1 MLLIVGF
8 HANLTTPMFVL
19 TLSRSALSG
28 AFGSGAAFAFEDAY
42 VLAQA
47 LAYTHSR
54 DENISEALKL
64 YDEVRY
70 ARSMPSSTALQT
82 LQVKC
87 KSLMA
92 RRMKTN
98 LSERPLDAT
107 GLPTKIGS
115 IPTMSVHFS
124 LFSLF
129 KY

>member
-1 MLLIVGF
+1 MFGGPRLDSVIHNGRIALIGDAS
-8 HANLTTPMFVL
+8 HP
-19 TLSRSALSG
+19 LSG

-115 IPTMSVHFS
+115 IPTM
-124 LFSLF
+124 
-129 KY
+129 

>member
-47 LAYTHSR
+47 LVYTHSR

-64 YDEVRY
+64 YDEVRSPHY
-70 ARSMPSSTALQT
+70 
-82 LQVKC
+82 K
-87 KSLMA
+87 
-92 RRMKTN
+92 
-98 LSERPLDAT
+98 
-107 GLPTKIGS
+107 GL
-115 IPTMSVHFS
+115 VS
-124 LFSLF
+124 LFNSHKWYESLLTCS
-129 KY
+129 